1 MIALVYILTQNNLL
15 FLFHRFFVIR
25 TFLLDMEQNKR
36 PQVVEMCKTD
46 RAGPC

>member
-1 MIALVYILTQNNLL
+1 MRGLVYILTQNLL
-15 FLFHRFFVIR
+15 FLFLRLFVIR
-25 TFLLDMEQNKR
+25 MFLLDMEQNKR